1 MNRTILFHAPYL
13 LRHGSA
19 PADRSIQRSLRSAR
33 RRNSCRASRLRDS
46 SGRSPRSRTRTRS
59 AVRPD
64 RRRRRSGRCGFHDR
78 PPQPARSR
86 SRDGRPLHRNTSSR
100 PSAAIRRR
108 RCRPPYGYPMRE
120 HVRSNAA
127 GRPAEPPAPRRDRCI
142 YETRSAALRSARHRR
157 RSGRGKPGNNP
168 ERPIR
173 AHGCRANSSL
183 REAAC
188 P

>member
-1 MNRTILFHAPYL
+1 MSRTIPFRAPYP
-13 LRHGSA
+13 LRRVSA
-19 PADRSIQRSLRSAR
+19 PAGRSTQRSLRSAR
-33 RRNSCRASRLRDS
+33 RRNSCRASRLRGS
-46 SGRSPRSRTRTRS
+46 PGRSSRSRTRTRP

-64 RRRRRSGRCGFHDR
+64 RRLGRSGRCGFHGR
-78 PPQPARSR
+78 PPRPARSR

-100 PSAAIRRR
+100 PSAAIQRR

-142 YETRSAALRSARHRR
+142 YETHSAASRSARHRR
-157 RSGRGKPGNNP
+157 RSGREKPGSNP

-173 AHGCRANSSL
+173 AHGCRASSNP
-183 REAAC
+183 RETAR